1 MNKLTQYLV
10 DSILNEG
17 EEEIIALYGGGFKPP
32 TKGHFEVVKTALQ
45 QNPEITNLRILVGSK
60 ERDGVDQAEAVLV
73 WEIYTKYL
81 PMKVDIIPSK
91 KPPIGEIYSYS
102 KKNPS
107 KSIYWVIGAR
117 EDNEDDFK
125 DIEGRSKGMEKY
137 PNITLKPVVT
147 SDKGMSGTNARLALK
162 TRNVKEFEKY
172 LPTEL
177 SKEDIEEVF
186 QILSPSVEEN
196 KTLNESLNLK
206 DRIDYYLNYF
216 INISPS
222 NFDLSIENNNILI
235 GGFNKPYPPN
245 FNDTK
250 DIKQVPVGDEIQ
262 PLNEGILDKT
272 SLVLPRGKKIYLQ
285 AESEEYDRGLIVEL
299 TEEGGYKINYWYGE
313 DAKIYP
319 VEVVVDS
326 ESVKPDAKE
335 VWMKFHPE
343 LKKETLDEGRYD
355 TISNQISGD
364 IFNHWKSNMSEGS
377 IFYKNTYIF
386 EDDEIEVEATLDL
399 LPNSNNYKVDGGAY
413 SEEDLISVEFK
424 IDPEFL
430 PDSWS
435 EISMDLKDVVRHEIE
450 HLTHG
455 EGFQE
460 KPGKYMDSDSTLR
473 TMIDSELLPKSD
485 YFKLEKEIDA
495 NLQGMYFKAKK
506 ENKPFR
512 DVIDIYLKKLNLT
525 PQEQEG
531 IVDIWS
537 KRTKALSLPSINENY
552 QFKNTSTDFDE
563 IDNSLLTVEYKF
575 NTPNNSYRVEFYSGE
590 YNPKDM
596 TFDLSFGVNK
606 GEFNKLDTFQNT
618 GEGNIR
624 EIIKTLSDIIE
635 DFLNKYPDVKN
646 VVISGTDDK
655 RKRIYKNLFPK
666 HLSSNILNKVTI
678 NENATYS
685 KHIDYKQQIK
695 DLTKYMLNQKMNIIP
710 LPKVIFKHGNQ
721 DNAENFF
728 GKTAYYDPN
737 SKTIVLFTEGRHPK
751 DIVRSFAHEM
761 IHHIQNLE
769 GRLEGITTT
778 NTQEDDHLTSIEA
791 EAYQDGNLA
800 FRGYTDTILNEN
812 IFKKSLDQTEK
823 EALEIVDKNWD
834 KFGGKECNK
843 GFCDIFAKNL
853 SKHLPGS
860 KIMSTEDPRNETLG
874 HVWVEY
880 KGKYFDAE
888 TPNGVPSWE
897 ELPWME
903 EFHSKVGNYPSD
915 IERLNEAKQVGLL
928 YHVTSPQQLEK
939 ILNSNTL
946 RGSYISWDGGETDFL
961 GISTTR
967 NKNFLYDNNKIQIVL
982 DGDKIS
988 NNYKVMPYDYW
999 MRNYNIPGEPQ
1010 TQDEDEEII
1019 KVGEGG
1025 LKSVKDYIIK
1035 INDFTESI
1043 NEEVLPQEKFAQET
1057 GKDWAKESLRI
1068 VDLKNYDLENYT
1080 IKILPLESVK
1090 PTQFGED
1097 YINASSEY
1105 EAEVYDEYLKGEI
1118 EARDVRKEDF
1128 YPIIVDKDTME
1139 ILDGN
1144 HRHAVHTMLNLPK
1157 IKAILISKKLNK
1169 NINEAK
1175 QVGDL
1180 YHFTLSS
1187 TLKDI
1192 LNSEYIKGSSN
1203 GISST
1208 RDKNLDV
1215 VSKFYNF
1222 KLAGGDSQWG
1232 GLNVRITLDGDK
1244 ISNNIKV
1251 TPIKDISFA
1260 KTKKKKYR
1268 KKGDKWFSMDEREE
1282 LIKTSKLP
1290 LTPYVKEILIDGG
1303 KGLGVFNKLKEISNI
1318 DKFKHLIRFNYQP
1331 VNSSKKS
1338 SNINISYKEVED
1350 EIDEDNKKIP
1360 QIVDTI
1366 VTPEYIENYKTMLNN
1381 DNTLSTSNYSY
1392 FYPKDGKRISKITSQ
1407 ITHPYLIDLD
1417 SPTQN
1422 KVDSILKLNE
1432 IKKSKDPFGLNQY
1445 ARELAQ
1451 GLEEE
1456 LEKTRIPEEEVVSS
1470 PKDKSMDY
1478 IIYSD
1483 MDGVITDFE
1492 GRFKN
1497 YSNGISPSEYQSKN
1511 GVEKFW
1517 DLIDV
1522 QTGVK
1527 FWVGMPWMEDGK
1539 QYWDYISKY
1548 KPILL
1553 SSPSIRNESRLG
1565 KRLWVKNNIPGTP
1578 LKLAYSK
1585 NKKNYAQEN
1594 AILIDDREN
1603 NINQW
1608 IASGGIGILHTSA
1621 SDTIRQLKEL
1631 GL

>member
-10 DSILNEG
+10 DGILNEG

-222 NFDLSIENNNILI
+222 TFDLSIENNNILI

-250 DIKQVPVGDEIQ
+250 DIKQVPVGDETQ

-299 TEEGGYKINYWYGE
+299 TEKGGYKINYWYGE

-424 IDPEFL
+424 IDPELL

-460 KPGKYMDSDSTLR
+460 KPGKHMDSDSTLR

-596 TFDLSFGVNK
+596 IFDLSFGVNK

-791 EAYQDGNLA
+791 EAYQDGNLS

-812 IFKKSLDQTEK
+812 IFKKSLNQTEK

-860 KIMSTEDPRNETLG
+860 KIMSTEDSRNETLG

-1035 INDFTESI
+1035 INDFTES
-1043 NEEVLPQEKFAQET
+1043 
-1057 GKDWAKESLRI
+1057 
-1068 VDLKNYDLENYT
+1068 
-1080 IKILPLESVK
+1080 
-1090 PTQFGED
+1090 
-1097 YINASSEY
+1097 
-1105 EAEVYDEYLKGEI
+1105 
-1118 EARDVRKEDF
+1118 
-1128 YPIIVDKDTME
+1128 
-1139 ILDGN
+1139 
-1144 HRHAVHTMLNLPK
+1144 
-1157 IKAILISKKLNK
+1157 
-1169 NINEAK
+1169 INEAK